1 VGQKELGIM
10 KKSAFLLNREIPH
23 SRLFVAKGMKH
34 GELSLKYPERFVE
47 LIKELLSTSDSLDF
61 EKA

>member
-1 VGQKELGIM
+1 M
-10 KKSAFLLNREIPH
+10 KKSALLLNREIPH
-23 SRLFVAKGMKH
+23 SRLLVVKGMKH
-34 GELSLKYPERFVE
+34 GELSLKYPERLVE